1 MQTNDHAHDV
11 DDIVAKAFVENCS
24 KGILAIVSTL
34 KNIEKVVEKRANER
48 VEPIKQDL
56 LTIVSTLKNIEIV
69 VEKRANERV
78 ESIKQ
83 VLITIVSTLKN
94 IVLNSGKLAHKIQE
108 IHEAGTESFPT

>member
-48 VEPIKQDL
+48 VEPIKRDL
-56 LTIVSTLKNIEIV
+56 L
-69 VEKRANERV
+69 
-78 ESIKQ
+78 
-83 VLITIVSTLKN
+83 TIVSTLKN